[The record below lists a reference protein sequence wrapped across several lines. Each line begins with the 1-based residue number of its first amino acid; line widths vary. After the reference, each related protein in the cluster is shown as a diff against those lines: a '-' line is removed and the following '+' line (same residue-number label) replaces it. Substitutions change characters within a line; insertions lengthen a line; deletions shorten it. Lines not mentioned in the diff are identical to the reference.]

1 MQSVATWL
9 VARPQNAVLAL
20 AATLLLPLLQFVS
33 GAFMVVLVLRQ
44 GARLAAIEG
53 VLAATILMA
62 VSLIVGAPVVHVL
75 DSVLTTWVPALML
88 AVILQ
93 STRSLTLTFQVS
105 SIFAVVA
112 VLAFHLIV
120 DDVVAFWQAPV
131 AMLLE
136 WARVNNL
143 REQAEILTAD
153 PQATANMMMMAVVLT
168 RWTIY
173 SVFLLVGYMLYR
185 QLPDESGRYGR
196 FCDLNFGRVIA
207 ITMALTSVLAFA
219 TGVVWIQN
227 VAVVFFAVF
236 WLQGLAIVHWLHI
249 DGHLPLFVVIATYV
263 LMLVLHVF
271 LFSAL
276 AVLGYTDAWFRY
288 RRRAAKQQ

>member
-1 MQSVATWL
+1 VKSVATWL

-44 GARLAAIEG
+44 GARLAVIEG

-62 VSLIVGAPVVHVL
+62 VSLIAGAPVVYVL

-93 STRSLTLTFQVS
+93 STRSLTLTLQVS
-105 SIFAVVA
+105 AILAVIA

-120 DDVVAFWQAPV
+120 DDTVAFWQAPV
-131 AMLLE
+131 GMLLE
-136 WARVNNL
+136 WARANNL
-143 REQAEILTAD
+143 QAQAELLAAD
-153 PQATANMMMMAVVLT
+153 PRATANMMMLAVVLT

-173 SVFLLVGYMLYR
+173 SVFLLVGYMLCR
-185 QLPDESGRYGR
+185 QLPDETGRFGR

-207 ITMALTSVLAFA
+207 MTMALTSVLAFA
-219 TGVVWIQN
+219 AGVDWIQN
-227 VAVVFFAVF
+227 IAIVLFAVF
-236 WLQGLAIVHWLHI
+236 WLQGLAIVHWLHT
-249 DGHLPLFVVIATYV
+249 DGHLPLFVVIATYL
-263 LMLVLHVF
+263 LMPVLHVF

-276 AVLGYTDAWFRY
+276 AVLGYMDAWFRF
-288 RRRAAKQQ
+288 RHRVAKQQ

>member
-1 MQSVATWL
+1 MQSVTAWL

-20 AATLLLPLLQFVS
+20 AATLLLPLLQFAS
-33 GAFMVVLVLRQ
+33 GAIMVVLVLRQ

-53 VLAATILMA
+53 VLAATILTA
-62 VSLIVGAPVVHVL
+62 VSLIVGVPVGYVL

-93 STRSLTLTFQVS
+93 STRSLTLTFQIS
-105 SIFAVVA
+105 AIFAVMA
-112 VLAFHLIV
+112 VLAFHVIV

-131 AMLLE
+131 AMLLD
-136 WARVNNL
+136 WALGNNL
-143 REQAEILTAD
+143 REQAELLAAD
-153 PQATANMMMMAVVLT
+153 PQATANMMLLAVVLT

-173 SVFLLVGYMLYR
+173 SVFLLVGYLLCR
-185 QLPDESGRYGR
+185 QLPDETGRFGR

-219 TGVVWIQN
+219 SGAVWLQN
-227 VAVVFFAVF
+227 IAVVLFAVF

-249 DGHLPLFVVIATYV
+249 DGHLPLFVVVATYF

-276 AVLGYTDAWFRY
+276 AVLGYTDAWFRF
-288 RRRAAKQQ
+288 RQRATKQQ

>member
-62 VSLIVGAPVVHVL
+62 VSLIVGAPVIHVL

-105 SIFAVVA
+105 SILAVVA

-136 WARVNNL
+136 WARGNNL
-143 REQAEILTAD
+143 REQAELLTAD
-153 PQATANMMMMAVVLT
+153 PQATANMMLLAVVLT

-227 VAVVFFAVF
+227 IAVVFFAVF
-236 WLQGLAIVHWLHI
+236 WLQGLAIMHWLHI
-249 DGHLPLFVVIATYV
+249 DGHLPLFVVIATYL

-271 LFSAL
+271 MFSAL
-276 AVLGYTDAWFRY
+276 AVLGYTDAWFRF

>member
-88 AVILQ
+88 AVILR
-93 STRSLTLTFQVS
+93 STRSLILTFQVS
-105 SIFAVVA
+105 SILAVVA

-136 WARVNNL
+136 WARGNNL
-143 REQAEILTAD
+143 WEQAELLTAD
-153 PQATANMMMMAVVLT
+153 PQATANMMMLAVVLT

-185 QLPDESGRYGR
+185 QLPDKSGRYGR

-227 VAVVFFAVF
+227 IAVVFFAVF

-249 DGHLPLFVVIATYV
+249 DGHLPLFVVIATYL
-263 LMLVLHVF
+263 LMAVLHVF

-288 RRRAAKQQ
+288 RRRAKKQQ

>member
-1 MQSVATWL
+1 VQSVATWL

-105 SIFAVVA
+105 SILAVVA

-153 PQATANMMMMAVVLT
+153 PQATANMMMLAVVLT

-227 VAVVFFAVF
+227 IAVVFFAVF

-249 DGHLPLFVVIATYV
+249 DGHLPLFVVIVTYV

-288 RRRAAKQQ
+288 RRRATKQQ

>member
-1 MQSVATWL
+1 MQSVAAWL

-20 AATLLLPLLQFVS
+20 AATLLLPLLQFAS
-33 GAFMVVLVLRQ
+33 GAIMVVLVLRQ

-53 VLAATILMA
+53 VLAATILAA
-62 VSLIVGAPVVHVL
+62 VSLIVGVPVVYVL

-93 STRSLTLTFQVS
+93 STRSLTLTFQIS
-105 SIFAVVA
+105 AILAVMA
-112 VLAFHLIV
+112 VLAFHVIV

-131 AMLLE
+131 AMLLD
-136 WARVNNL
+136 WAQDNNL
-143 REQAEILTAD
+143 RAQAELLAAD
-153 PQATANMMMMAVVLT
+153 PQATANMMLLAVVLT

-173 SVFLLVGYMLYR
+173 SVFLLVGYLLYR
-185 QLPDESGRYGR
+185 QLPDETGRFGR

-219 TGVVWIQN
+219 AGAVWLQN
-227 VAVVFFAVF
+227 IAIVLFAVF

-249 DGHLPLFVVIATYV
+249 DGHLPLFVVVATYF

-276 AVLGYTDAWFRY
+276 AVLGFTDAWFRF
-288 RRRAAKQQ
+288 RQRATKQQ